1 MAVIG
6 NKSATLIDVANATD
20 AGGRIA
26 DVAELLN
33 QTNALLEDMPCVES
47 NQETSHK
54 SVIRTGLPSAT
65 WRKLYE
71 GVQPS
76 KSTRTPVID
85 TIGMLEARNHV
96 DKDVANLNGNTAAFR
111 LSEAVAEVEAMNQ
124 TMASTLFYGDT
135 TVNPERFTGLTPRYD
150 TLSASVPVSQNVI
163 SGGGAGSDNTSIWLV
178 GWSPQTIFGVY
189 PKGSKAGLDHE
200 DLGLQDVT
208 DANGGF
214 YRAYKDWWQWK
225 CGLVV
230 KDWRYA
236 VRICNIDVSNL
247 TSESSA
253 ADLIKLMIKAT
264 HRIPFLSMCKPVFY
278 ANRTV
283 REMLD
288 IQALNKSSNVLAI
301 KEAADQFKTTFMGI
315 PIKTCDQI
323 LLTEATV
330 S

>member
-6 NKSATLIDVANATD
+6 NKGATLIDIANSLD
-20 AGGRIA
+20 PQGRVA

-33 QTNALLEDMPCVES
+33 QTNALLEDMPFKEG
-47 NQETSHK
+47 NQVSGHR

-76 KSTRTPVID
+76 KSTRTPVVD
-85 TIGMLEARNHV
+85 TCGMLEARNHV
-96 DKDVANLNGNTAAFR
+96 DKDVAEENGNTEAFR

-124 TMASTLFYGDT
+124 TMAGTVFYGDHT
-135 TVNPERFTGLTPRYD
+135 ANPERFTGLTPRYN
-150 TLSASVPVSQNVI
+150 TLSTSVPVSQNVI
-163 SGGGAGSDNTSIWLV
+163 SASGSQSDNTSIWLIV
-178 GWSPQTIFGVY
+178 WGDNTVHGFY
-189 PKGSKAGLDHE
+189 PKGSKAGLQHE
-200 DLGLQDVT
+200 NLGLQDVQ
-208 DANGGF
+208 DANGGY

-247 TSESSA
+247 TGESSA
-253 ADLIKLMIKAT
+253 ADLIKLMIKAM
-264 HRIPFLSMCKPVFY
+264 HRIPFLTMGRPVFY

-288 IQALNKSSNVLAI
+288 IQALNKSNNALSIRESAG
-301 KEAADQFKTTFMGI
+301 QFSTNFLGI
-315 PIKTCDQI
+315 PIKTCDQ
-323 LLTEATV
+323 LLNTEAAV